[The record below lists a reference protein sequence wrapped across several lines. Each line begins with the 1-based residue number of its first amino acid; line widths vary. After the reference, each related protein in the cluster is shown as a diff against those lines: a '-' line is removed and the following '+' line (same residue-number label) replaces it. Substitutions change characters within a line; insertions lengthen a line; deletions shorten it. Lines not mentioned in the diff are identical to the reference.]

1 MATSARGRLVAAVLV
16 VLATSACQL
25 DVTVGLDVNEDGTGV
40 VKVAVSLDDDAV
52 SKVPDLAQQL
62 KLDDLIATGW
72 AITGPAKEA
81 DGKTWIR
88 ASKPF
93 ATPAEAV
100 SILTE
105 ISGQDGPFR
114 DFALTRERSFARTT
128 FEFAGTVDFTGGGLE
143 RFSDQEL
150 TELLDGEPLGDDI
163 TAIEEQIGESLDRVF
178 RFQVAVRLPGSV
190 ESNAPGQASN
200 GALWTPQLSDDEA
213 QDLHASSRT
222 WHTSTLAWTGVGVL
236 AGLALAVLLAV
247 RLIRFLRSRRSA

>member
-1 MATSARGRLVAAVLV
+1 M
-16 VLATSACQL
+16 
-25 DVTVGLDVNEDGTGV
+25 
-40 VKVAVSLDDDAV
+40 

-72 AITGPAKEA
+72 TISGPAKEA

-105 ISGQDGPFR
+105 ISGTNGPFR

-128 FEFAGTVDFTGGGLE
+128 FDFAGTVDFTGGGLE
-143 RFSDQEL
+143 RFSDEEL
-150 TELLDGEPLGDDI
+150 TQLLDGEPLGDDI

-178 RFQVAVRLPGSV
+178 HFQVAVRLPGSV

-200 GALWTPQLSDDEA
+200 GAVWTPQLSDA
-213 QDLHASSRT
+213 APQDLHASSRT
-222 WHTSTLAWTGVGVL
+222 WHTSTLAWTAVAVL
-236 AGLALAVLLAV
+236 AGLVLVVLLGV
-247 RLIRFLRSRRSA
+247 RIVRFLRVREVAE